1 MMPHFLQTPSF
12 ILGALVS
19 LSLLL
24 VTNCA
29 SSEAPEERG
38 VHAHAAS
45 GTPAGKP
52 SCDDASSLWELPEG
66 SWTRRCLDTPL
77 LRDTAAWTFDG
88 TRLLGLGPQG
98 CTGAPEPVYLR
109 TVKGTQLTDTKT
121 DLNSYLV
128 TKGTGVTVDDTGDV
142 HTYGGEWCVKANAGL
157 HTVLYPDGTKK
168 QEVFG
173 NELAWPVVM
182 PRDGKILVS
191 SGLALH
197 LGELDVF
204 TDPGLEFEANPFCF
218 FIHPDGVG
226 EHELPRFCG
235 LKTGEFVPA
244 ARKKGTWFS
253 RADVDGKPI
262 LPPGRELTWVYD
274 AKHDRIVSVAFFD
287 PNMWASSEMDPT
299 PLLWKVD
306 RRAWTIPKDGKPAQL
321 PDPPIIGDGVTLLYN
336 PELEQ
341 VILFDP
347 FGTKSWSLAVD
358 DSAWEEWRTH
368 EPLPLPT
375 GVTLPENTR
384 GTEHRFTQWW
394 APYFAYWDVERGG
407 PTVVFYDEPHSLCLP
422 VDGLGDTYACPKSHS

>member
-1 MMPHFLQTPSF
+1 MKSTHMKIVSIAAAA
-12 ILGALVS
+12 ILGLQLIASCISDDRDEELTTRASTIVS
-19 LSLLL
+19 NTAVEPL
-24 VTNCA
+24 
-29 SSEAPEERG
+29 
-38 VHAHAAS
+38 
-45 GTPAGKP
+45 
-52 SCDDASSLWELPEG
+52 CDDARSLWELTEEG
-66 SWTRRCLDTPL
+66 WSRLCLDQAL
-77 LRDTAAWTFDG
+77 KRDTAAWAHNNE
-88 TRLLGLGPQG
+88 RLIGLGPQG
-98 CTGAPEPVYLR
+98 CTRNPEPLHVT
-109 TVKGTQLTDTKT
+109 TVSGDHVEVSESQLSSS
-121 DLNSYLV
+121 LI
-128 TKGTGVTVDDTGDV
+128 TKGTGVAVDEIGNT
-142 HTYGGEWCVKANAGL
+142 HTYGGEWCATTNAGL
-157 HTVLYPDGTKK
+157 HVELLVDGSST
-168 QEVFG
+168 QHVFRP
-173 NELAWPVVM
+173 ELVWPVVM

-191 SGLALH
+191 SGLALRM
-197 LGELDVF
+197 GELDLF
-204 TDPGLEFEANPFCF
+204 TDPGLDFKPNPFCF
-218 FIHPDGVG
+218 FIHPDGPG
-226 EHELPRFCG
+226 ESQLPRFCG

-274 AKHDRIVSVAFFD
+274 AKHDRIVSVAFFE

-306 RRAWTIPKDGKPAQL
+306 RRAWTIPKEGKASQL

-347 FGTKSWSLAVD
+347 FGTKSWSLAAD

-368 EPLPLPT
+368 EPLPLPE